1 MEMVDWMD
9 GEDDDPCE
17 VSWFWYGWIM
27 VNMETT
33 DNDSYVVEIDCYL
46 VHRLNSVFLYCSII
60 VRRVVSTMRRL
71 YLFFWIK
78 HDDGYTNNRKNKI
91 LLLVLRDNLC
101 YCLFH
106 SPFLSLSRL
115 LLGNATQ
122 LYGKN
127 HTRPREI
134 PPSRN
139 SLFLLGVIVPPMGKE
154 DPPVETQRFGTN
166 KPSSPPWLHHLTQ
179 TEHLFQSIAE
189 RTRQVDSTVHATVEL
204 AEWTVLALHAAQNTV
219 VQSFEPST
227 NTSLTKQEPAEN
239 AT

>member
-1 MEMVDWMD
+1 MGCFVEYIGPFAAMEMVDWMD

-33 DNDSYVVEIDCYL
+33 DNDAYVVEIDCYL

-106 SPFLSLSRL
+106 SPFLSLSLVARKCYPTVWEESHKAPGNPTL
-115 LLGNATQ
+115 TQFSFPPWGHCSSNGKRGSSGRNATLRYQ
-122 LYGKN
+122 QTKL
-127 HTRPREI
+127 
-134 PPSRN
+134 S
-139 SLFLLGVIVPPMGKE
+139 SMA
-154 DPPVETQRFGTN
+154 
-166 KPSSPPWLHHLTQ
+166 PSSYPNRTFVPKYRRKNSSSRLDGPRDRRIGRMD
-179 TEHLFQSIAE
+179 SIGVSCCRPFCLE
-189 RTRQVDSTVHATVEL
+189 
-204 AEWTVLALHAAQNTV
+204 
-219 VQSFEPST
+219 T
-227 NTSLTKQEPAEN
+227 NPTIF
-239 AT
+239 